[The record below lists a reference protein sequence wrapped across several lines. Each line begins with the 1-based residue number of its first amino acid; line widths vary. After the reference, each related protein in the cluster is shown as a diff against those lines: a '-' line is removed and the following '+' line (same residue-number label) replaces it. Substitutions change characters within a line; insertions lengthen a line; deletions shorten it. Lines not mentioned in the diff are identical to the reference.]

1 MYVRYAHTHTHTH
14 AHMCVCVCVVIIY
27 DTKSVNMTQLV
38 KLLEA
43 YFSKMNYRLSLSQP
57 FRRLKGRVWF
67 NMSEG

>member
-14 AHMCVCVCVVIIY
+14 AHMCVCVCVCVCVVIMY

-43 YFSKMNYRLSLSQP
+43 YFSKINYRLVVVVTAFP
-57 FRRLKGRVWF
+57 
-67 NMSEG
+67 EA